1 MLMRRRRA
9 VNVNAPG
16 LRPELRRAPTSPP
29 EDGDGAHG
37 RARPAAYLERQAD
50 EAEPAPA
57 GQQVQVAHVLVV
69 REAQLAADAVDLP
82 VRDAA
87 HARRGRLHAEGRNA
101 LPAQPAR
108 RPDADA
114 RPPVPVVRP
123 VRAPV
128 VVGVEQ
134 DGVAA
139 FDLEAGAGERALQV
153 FDLYQ

>member
-50 EAEPAPA
+50 EAEAAPA

-69 REAQLAADAVDLP
+69 REAQLAADVMDFP

-87 HARRGRLHAEGRNA
+87 HARRGRLHAEGRDPTRA
-101 LPAQPAR
+101 EPAR
-108 RPDADA
+108 GLDADA

-123 VRAPV
+123 EGAPV
-128 VVGVEQ
+128 VVCVEQ

-139 FDLEAGAGERALQV
+139 LYLKPRAGERALQV
-153 FDLYQ
+153 LHP